1 MSSQTGSRKQITYA
15 HKRNRSKPMAVV
27 SASSPLR
34 EIDDP
39 DHYLSHAEL
48 SQRLLKR
55 ARRSSNPEPFSSKK
69 LKPSGVTP
77 AGSPSAQY
85 ETPHPSALTEEQ
97 IFKLN
102 SSRGLPVHP
111 DQFSPLPV
119 SRRKISRTASR
130 NLKENASRRSLKKGQ
145 LLDSPFNS
153 RPSSAA
159 SSPQKSQPVRASPV
173 STEQSA
179 QKLFKRTLSDT
190 HYNPNIPQSASTT
203 SSPTHAH
210 SAVRTRRPSAP
221 SPLRPGNWIPKE
233 TSFNFDFHPALAN
246 PFFLPSTTNDIDFN
260 RPPSSLSFYGDSDSQ
275 FFDDVQGISTPPTQK
290 RAYTQGSPIAD
301 DDDEFQQPDL
311 TVMQDAMD
319 IDMAGGDGMKALPAR
334 ERSPWLSDSLI
345 SAPNSQ
351 EWNHPP
357 QEGAY
362 IRSSSQDVDMYDEVP
377 GLELAPDFGA
387 PVPRSR
393 AAEEPASHENAP
405 NAGGRDLKQ
414 MFDGLSLGNFFPS
427 FIASSHHISAASKNR
442 FLNSRTR
449 SLGSPA
455 ADDEE
460 PARPKGRDRR
470 GTIRASDFKNSVAPA
485 RRTRSGT
492 VIGPPAPLQR
502 ARSLNGPESSSIGEV
517 DEEEE
522 LGGWCADG
530 WVVAA
535 PPSPVVTRRRPAAK
549 KKSNKDRDAGVH
561 SPGDELDTLSKG
573 AGSGLLP
580 SPVLLFKKKGGG
592 SSSKAPA
599 VVAKDVVMEEDEEDE
614 LLLRPGFNVW
624 E

>member
-1 MSSQTGSRKQITYA
+1 
-15 HKRNRSKPMAVV
+15 
-27 SASSPLR
+27 
-34 EIDDP
+34 
-39 DHYLSHAEL
+39 
-48 SQRLLKR
+48 
-55 ARRSSNPEPFSSKK
+55 
-69 LKPSGVTP
+69 
-77 AGSPSAQY
+77 
-85 ETPHPSALTEEQ
+85 
-97 IFKLN
+97 
-102 SSRGLPVHP
+102 
-111 DQFSPLPV
+111 
-119 SRRKISRTASR
+119 
-130 NLKENASRRSLKKGQ
+130 
-145 LLDSPFNS
+145 
-153 RPSSAA
+153 
-159 SSPQKSQPVRASPV
+159 
-173 STEQSA
+173 
-179 QKLFKRTLSDT
+179 
-190 HYNPNIPQSASTT
+190 
-203 SSPTHAH
+203 
-210 SAVRTRRPSAP
+210 
-221 SPLRPGNWIPKE
+221 
-233 TSFNFDFHPALAN
+233 
-246 PFFLPSTTNDIDFN
+246 
-260 RPPSSLSFYGDSDSQ
+260 
-275 FFDDVQGISTPPTQK
+275 
-290 RAYTQGSPIAD
+290 
-301 DDDEFQQPDL
+301 
-311 TVMQDAMD
+311 
-319 IDMAGGDGMKALPAR
+319 MKALPAR

-405 NAGGRDLKQ
+405 NAGDRDLKQ
-414 MFDGLSLGNFFPS
+414 MFDGLGL
-427 FIASSHHISAASKNR
+427 ASKNR

-449 SLGSPA
+449 SLDSPA

-573 AGSGLLP
+573 ARSGLLP

-592 SSSKAPA
+592 GSSKAPA